1 MSNEIQ
7 LQKKRKTSLG
17 DFYWAHADILRGAG
31 VSEAGYDQRILAF
44 MALKLL
50 MDNGKLKF
58 NFEYDNQFGLSE
70 VEYLKYKGKSSKET
84 FANLLNDL
92 PELGQNLRYFEQEA
106 KYNPGVYKTVL
117 SYFNHH
123 SVFPIDSYLN
133 ELEDHYFEMILD
145 IYIEKADFTNF
156 PKEQYKDLYERTI
169 ARMRSKFAGELVGQH
184 FTQKSIIHLM
194 CEYALRRIKNKKHIA
209 IYDPTCGTGSMVM
222 ESAYYFRNKLP
233 KAKIEVFGQEM
244 NGKVWFLSKIFLE
257 ICPWDGGI
265 QGISNIIAF
274 GNTLTRPAFAD
285 KINGDDSFD
294 FIIANPPFGVD
305 WKQDYEEIVKNM
317 ASDTPHFLVVNDGK
331 KFITPRKSDGQFL
344 FMMQIVRLLT
354 AERTRGKHAIAA
366 VISSSTLCST
376 GSETGSESKIRRK
389 IFEEKVVTG
398 LLEQPNAMFTNTD
411 IGTHIWFFDNAQS
424 KTIRLVR
431 ADNSEKPLYSP
442 HPAAQ
447 DKMRNT
453 YSDEN
458 ITELVNILHEPEPR
472 EYVAQSIPAEGRHAI
487 NIQTEIGK
495 REEIDTV
502 DLDELEA
509 QIIRE
514 LDLLIQ
520 NLKPNE

>member
-1 MSNEIQ
+1 
-7 LQKKRKTSLG
+7 
-17 DFYWAHADILRGAG
+17 
-31 VSEAGYDQRILAF
+31 
-44 MALKLL
+44 
-50 MDNGKLKF
+50 
-58 NFEYDNQFGLSE
+58 
-70 VEYLKYKGKSSKET
+70 
-84 FANLLNDL
+84 
-92 PELGQNLRYFEQEA
+92 
-106 KYNPGVYKTVL
+106 
-117 SYFNHH
+117 
-123 SVFPIDSYLN
+123 
-133 ELEDHYFEMILD
+133 
-145 IYIEKADFTNF
+145 
-156 PKEQYKDLYERTI
+156 
-169 ARMRSKFAGELVGQH
+169 MRSKFAGELVGQH

-222 ESAYYFRNKLP
+222 ESAYYFRSKLP

-257 ICPWDGGI
+257 ICPWDEGL
-265 QGISNIIAF
+265 QGIPNIIAF

-305 WKQDYEEIVKNM
+305 WKQDYEEVVRNM
-317 ASDTPHFLVVNDGK
+317 ASDSPHFLVVNDGK

-344 FMMQIVRLLT
+344 FMMQVVRLLT
-354 AERTRGKHAIAA
+354 AERIRGKHAIAA
-366 VISSSTLCST
+366 VISSSTLSST
-376 GSETGSESKIRRK
+376 GPETGSESKIRRK
-389 IFEEKVVTG
+389 IFEERVVTG

-424 KTIRLVR
+424 KMVRLVR
-431 ADNSEKPLYSP
+431 ADNSERPLYSP

-458 ITELVNILHEPEPR
+458 ITELVNILQEPDPR
-472 EYVAQSIPAEGRHAI
+472 EYVAVSIPAEGRHAI
-487 NIQTEIGK
+487 NFQTEIGR

-502 DLDELEA
+502 DLDELEE

-520 NLKPNE
+520 DLKPNE

>member
-7 LQKKRKTSLG
+7 LHKKRKTSLG

-50 MDNGKLKF
+50 IDNHKLKF

-70 VEYLKYKGKSSKET
+70 AEYLKFKGKSSKET
-84 FANLLNDL
+84 FANLVGDL
-92 PELGQNLRYFEQEA
+92 SELGQNLRFFEQDP
-106 KYNPGVYKTVL
+106 KYNPGIYRSIL
-117 SYFNHH
+117 SYFSHH

-156 PKEQYKDLYERTI
+156 PKEHYKDLYERTV

-194 CEYALRRIKNKKHIA
+194 CEYALRKINNQNHIA
-209 IYDPTCGTGSMVM
+209 IYDPACGTGSMIM
-222 ESAYYFRNKLP
+222 ESAYYFRNRLP
-233 KAKIEVFGQEM
+233 NAEIEVFGQEM

-257 ICPWDGGI
+257 ICPWDDGL
-265 QGISNIIAF
+265 QGIPNIIAF
-274 GNTLTRPAFAD
+274 GNTLTKPAFAD

-305 WKQDYEEIVKNM
+305 WKQDYEEILKNM
-317 ASDTPHFLVVNDGK
+317 ASDSPHFLVVNDGK
-331 KFITPRKSDGQFL
+331 KYITPRKSDGQFL

-354 AERTRGKHAIAA
+354 AERERGKHAIAA
-366 VISSSTLCST
+366 VISSSTLSST
-376 GSETGSESKIRRK
+376 GATTGSESKIRRK
-389 IFEEKVVTG
+389 IFEERVVTG

-424 KTIRLVR
+424 STIRLVR
-431 ADNSEKPLYSP
+431 ADNSEKALFSP

-458 ITELVNILHEPEPR
+458 ITELVNILQDPEPR
-472 EYVAQSIPAEGRHAI
+472 EYVAQSIPAEYRHAI
-487 NIQTEIGK
+487 NIQTEIGR
-495 REEIDTV
+495 REEIDTI

-514 LDLLIQ
+514 LDQLIQ